1 MSSASTKPAK
11 ESSLGSSGSS
21 GQEGFHSCVVA
32 LGTKIEGNFQ
42 SAENVRLDGVVVG
55 DLFCDKK
62 LVLGKDGRIEGNV
75 KAKEAVIMGTI
86 VGDIQILGLLHL
98 DRSAVIKGNIQ
109 TAALSIE
116 EGASFD
122 GACKVGK

>member
-1 MSSASTKPAK
+1 MSSPLEQKLK
-11 ESSLGSSGSS
+11 ETSNLPKMSGWMGSSS
-21 GQEGFHSCVVA
+21 GICPA
-32 LGTKIEGNFQ
+32 T
-42 SAENVRLDGVVVG
+42 
-55 DLFCDKK
+55 KK

-98 DRSAVIKGNIQ
+98 DRTAVIKGNIQ